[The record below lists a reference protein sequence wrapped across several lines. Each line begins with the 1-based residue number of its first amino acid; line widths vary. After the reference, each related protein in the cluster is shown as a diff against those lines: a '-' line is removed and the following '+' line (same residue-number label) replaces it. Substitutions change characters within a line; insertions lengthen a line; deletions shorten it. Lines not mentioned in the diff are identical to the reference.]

1 MMDKQENPP
10 EITNSILIKVLL
22 AIVSS
27 LLYSKVPPTG
37 LSAAVYLQ
45 SQRDKKEIQS
55 WEYNWSVM
63 SIILSCMT
71 IITQISIDL
80 TSFRVQIRSHKR

>member
-1 MMDKQENPP
+1 MMGEQENPP
-10 EITNSILIKVLL
+10 KITKSTLIKVLL

-27 LLYSKVPPTG
+27 LLYSEVPPTD
-37 LSAAVYLQ
+37 LSATVYLQ

-55 WEYNWSVM
+55 WEHNWSVM

-80 TSFRVQIRSHKR
+80 ASFQV